1 MKFSEQGKW
10 WVKLTKYDE
19 VEWGKKWH
27 NANDFWTTPW
37 LISYFL
43 VLLFYIARTWLL
55 MRSLAEVFPLKSTL
69 SGKFQP
75 FNVIDGRSKCW
86 KKNEFPKI
94 SIKMKY
100 CKAFTRPKQ
109 RAALRKLIS
118 LPQPTAHQVKS
129 YFVFGTNIFL
139 PRCTEQTFA
148 FKVLQECIYWS
159 SRNGAV
165 QMFLLKLNRNLSDL
179 FR

>member
-1 MKFSEQGKW
+1 M
-10 WVKLTKYDE
+10 L
-19 VEWGKKWH
+19 
-27 NANDFWTTPW
+27 
-37 LISYFL
+37 
-43 VLLFYIARTWLL
+43 
-55 MRSLAEVFPLKSTL
+55 
-69 SGKFQP
+69 
-75 FNVIDGRSKCW
+75 

-129 YFVFGTNIFL
+129 YFDLGTNIFL

-165 QMFLLKLNRNLSDL
+165 QMFLLKLNRNLSNL